1 MLTTLQALKQTL
13 IWIDSVPQELPLPG
27 MPGFD
32 REWLDAMIAGTP
44 IEGAPVVTHEQ
55 ALDMAL
61 EWVEAVPAELRQ
73 SLAPFDEATMKAVL
87 SAAHTQH

>member
-1 MLTTLQALKQTL
+1 MLTTLQALKKTL
-13 IWIDSVPQELPLPG
+13 TWIDSVPQELPLPG

-32 REWLDAMIAGTP
+32 REWVDAMIAGEP
-44 IEGAPVVTHEQ
+44 IEGAPLVTHEQ